1 MILQNVSH
9 NGTAEASFPSDDPDF
24 FEGLENLDI
33 TTSGHGDAPPS
44 FLEFDIDDLWKKLCC
59 PSETGESQHIRTN
72 DPEQFP
78 VNSCHAAQQLPVS
91 HLSQKDSSNKKERK
105 RKRKEH
111 NDERK

>member
-1 MILQNVSH
+1 MILQNASH

-33 TTSGHGDAPPS
+33 TTSGHGDVHPS
-44 FLEFDIDDLWKKLCC
+44 SLEFDIDDLWKKLCC
-59 PSETGESQHIRTN
+59 PPETGESQHIQTN

-78 VNSCHAAQQLPVS
+78 VNPDAAQQLSVS
-91 HLSQKDSSNKKERK
+91 DLSQKDSSNKKERK
-105 RKRKEH
+105 RKRIEH

>member
-1 MILQNVSH
+1 MILQNASH
-9 NGTAEASFPSDDPDF
+9 NGTAEASYHPDDF
-24 FEGLENLDI
+24 FEGLDELLKQWPW
-33 TTSGHGDAPPS
+33 PP
-44 FLEFDIDDLWKKLCC
+44 
-59 PSETGESQHIRTN
+59 ETGESQHIRTN

>member
-1 MILQNVSH
+1 MILQNASH

-33 TTSGHGDAPPS
+33 TTSGHGDVHPNS
-44 FLEFDIDDLWKKLCC
+44 LEFDIDDLWKKLCC
-59 PSETGESQHIRTN
+59 PPETGESQHIQTN